1 MARAARPARRRR
13 SSSRPEVRRT
23 VLIALVSGLAAAL
36 TVSAVFMAAG
46 AFDDDSPAPRAAASP
61 SAARGE
67 ATSTLFRRARNGV
80 VLVEARRPGTPLSFG
95 RPSRD
100 DGIATGTGFVVD
112 EAGHIVTNDHVAA
125 GGRVVT
131 VQAGPRTRR
140 VRARV
145 VGRDPSTD
153 LALLRVDPSEAPE
166 LEPLPLGHSED
177 VRVGDTA
184 IAVGNPF
191 GLQRSLTAGV
201 VSAVDRSIDAP
212 DGFPIE
218 GAVQTDAAIN
228 PGNSGGPLLDR
239 AGRVIGVLAQS
250 QSDGIAYAVPVDTL
264 RRVMP
269 ELRRTGR
276 VERAHLGVA
285 TVELEP
291 DLARTLG
298 LSRSEGLVV
307 SDVTGGGPADDA
319 GVREAQSFE
328 RGTPRG
334 ADVLLA
340 IAGTPLAE
348 TGDLTTALER
358 LDPGADVELSILRDG
373 RAITLETELGRRETP

>member
-1 MARAARPARRRR
+1 VRA
-13 SSSRPEVRRT
+13 T
-23 VLIALVSGLAAAL
+23 VLTALLSGLAAAL
-36 TVSAVFMAAG
+36 SVSVVFLAAG
-46 AFDDDSPAPRAAASP
+46 AFDDDAPRSGAAASP
-61 SAARGE
+61 AAATQADASA
-67 ATSTLFRRARNGV
+67 LFRRARDGV

-95 RPSRD
+95 RPSRE

-112 EAGHIVTNDHVAA
+112 GSGHIVTNDHVAA
-125 GGRVVT
+125 GGSVVT

-140 VRARV
+140 VRARI

-153 LALLRVDPSEAPE
+153 LALLRVDPAQAAD
-166 LEPLPLGHSED
+166 LTPLPLGDSGD

-191 GLQRSLTAGV
+191 GLQRSLTVGV

-228 PGNSGGPLLDR
+228 PGNSGGPLLDD

-250 QSDGIAYAVPVDTL
+250 EADGIAYAVPVDTL

-269 ELRRTGR
+269 ELRRAGR

-298 LSRSEGLVV
+298 LRRTEGLVV
-307 SDVTGGGPADDA
+307 SDVTDGGPADDA
-319 GVREAQSFE
+319 GVRGAGSVE
-328 RGTPRG
+328 RGAPRG
-334 ADVLLA
+334 GDVLLA
-340 IAGTPLAE
+340 IGGTALAE
-348 TGDLTTALER
+348 TADLTAALER
-358 LDPGADVELSILRDG
+358 LSPGEEVDLTVLRDG
-373 RAITLETELGRRETP
+373 RRVTLEAELARRETPSG

>member
-1 MARAARPARRRR
+1 
-13 SSSRPEVRRT
+13 
-23 VLIALVSGLAAAL
+23 
-36 TVSAVFMAAG
+36 VSAVFTAAG
-46 AFDDDSPAPRAAASP
+46 AFDDDASAPRAAASP
-61 SAARGE
+61 SATPGE
-67 ATSTLFRRARNGV
+67 DTPALFRRAEHGV
-80 VLVEARRPGTPLSFG
+80 VLVEARRPGTPLAFG
-95 RPSRD
+95 RPSRE

-112 EAGHIVTNDHVAA
+112 ESGHIVTNDHVAA

-140 VRARV
+140 VRARI

-153 LALLRVDPSEAPE
+153 LALLRVDPGDAPD
-166 LEPLPLGHSED
+166 LDPLPLGNSDE

-191 GLQRSLTAGV
+191 GLQRSLTVGV

-239 AGRVIGVLAQS
+239 EGRVIGVLAQS
-250 QSDGIAYAVPVDTL
+250 ESGSSGISYAVPVDTL

-269 ELRRTGR
+269 ELRRAGR

-298 LSRSEGLVV
+298 LGRREGLVV
-307 SDVTGGGPADDA
+307 SDVTDGSPADDA
-319 GVREAQSFE
+319 GVRAAQSIE

-334 ADVLLA
+334 GDVLLA
-340 IAGTPLAE
+340 IDGGRLAE
-348 TGDLTTALER
+348 TADLTAALER
-358 LDPGADVELSILRDG
+358 LDPGRDVELTVLRDG
-373 RAITLETELGRRETP
+373 RRVTLEAELGRRRTPTP

>member
-1 MARAARPARRRR
+1 VKSARA
-13 SSSRPEVRRT
+13 T
-23 VLIALVSGLAAAL
+23 VLVALLSGLAAAL
-36 TVSAVFMAAG
+36 VVSGVFLAAG
-46 AFDDDSPAPRAAASP
+46 AFEDEEAPVP
-61 SAARGE
+61 SAAAAPSAGARVD
-67 ATSTLFRRARNGV
+67 AAALFRRAEDGI

-95 RPSRD
+95 RPSRE

-112 EAGHIVTNDHVAA
+112 ESGHIVTNDHVAA

-131 VQAGPRTRR
+131 VQAGPGTSRI
-140 VRARV
+140 RARI

-153 LALLRVDPSEAPE
+153 LALLRVDPSEAPD
-166 LEPLPLGHSED
+166 LAPLPLGESGD

-191 GLQRSLTAGV
+191 GLQRSLTVGV
-201 VSAVDRSIDAP
+201 VSATDRSIDAP

-228 PGNSGGPLLDR
+228 PGNSGGPLLDG

-250 QSDGIAYAVPVDTL
+250 EADGIAYAVPVDTL

-269 ELRRTGR
+269 ELRRSGR
-276 VERAHLGVA
+276 VVRAHLGVA

-291 DLARTLG
+291 DLARALG
-298 LSRSEGLVV
+298 LREREGLVV
-307 SDVTGGGPADDA
+307 SNVTDGSPADDA
-319 GVREAQSFE
+319 GLREARSVE

-334 ADVLLA
+334 GDVLLT
-340 IAGTPLAE
+340 IDGTDLAGTA
-348 TGDLTTALER
+348 DLTAALER
-358 LDPGADVELSILRDG
+358 LDPGEEVELTVLRDG
-373 RAITLETELGRRETP
+373 REITLEAELGRRQTPGPR

>member
-1 MARAARPARRRR
+1 M
-13 SSSRPEVRRT
+13 RRT
-23 VLIALVSGLAAAL
+23 VLSALLSGLAAAL
-36 TVSAVFMAAG
+36 SVSAVFMAAG
-46 AFDDDSPAPRAAASP
+46 AFDDDDASAPRAAASP
-61 SAARGE
+61 SDGTRADAP
-67 ATSTLFRRARNGV
+67 ALFRRARDGV

-95 RPSRD
+95 RPSRE

-112 EAGHIVTNDHVAA
+112 GSGHIVTNDHVAA
-125 GGRVVT
+125 GGSVVT
-131 VQAGPRTRR
+131 VQAGPRTPR
-140 VRARV
+140 VRARI

-153 LALLRVDPSEAPE
+153 LALLRVDSPEAPD
-166 LEPLPLGHSED
+166 LTPLPLGNSGD

-228 PGNSGGPLLDR
+228 PGNSGGPLLDH

-250 QSDGIAYAVPVDTL
+250 ESGSSGIAYAVPVDTL

-269 ELRRTGR
+269 ELRRAGR

-298 LSRSEGLVV
+298 LRRHEGLVV

-319 GVREAQSFE
+319 GVREARSIE
-328 RGTPRG
+328 RGVPRG
-334 ADVLLA
+334 GDVLLA
-340 IAGTPLAE
+340 IDGTPLAE
-348 TGDLTTALER
+348 TADLTGALER
-358 LDPGADVELSILRDG
+358 LGPGEEVELTVLRDG
-373 RAITLETELGRRETP
+373 RRVTLEAELGRRRTPAP

>member
-1 MARAARPARRRR
+1 
-13 SSSRPEVRRT
+13 V
-23 VLIALVSGLAAAL
+23 AAAL
-36 TVSAVFMAAG
+36 SVSAVFMAAG
-46 AFDDDSPAPRAAASP
+46 AFDEDVSAPRAAASP
-61 SAARGE
+61 SAGRGE
-67 ATSTLFRRARNGV
+67 DASTLFRRAEHGV

-95 RPSRD
+95 RPSRE

-112 EAGHIVTNDHVAA
+112 ESGRIVTNDHVAA
-125 GGRVVT
+125 GGSLVT
-131 VQAGPRTRR
+131 VQAGPRTPR
-140 VRARV
+140 VRARI

-153 LALLRVDPSEAPE
+153 LALLRVDPGDAPD
-166 LEPLPLGHSED
+166 LAPLPLGDSGD

-191 GLQRSLTAGV
+191 GLQRSLTVGV
-201 VSAVDRSIDAP
+201 VSAVDRRIDAP

-228 PGNSGGPLLDR
+228 PGNSGGPLLDD

-250 QSDGIAYAVPVDTL
+250 EADGIAYAVPVDTL

-269 ELRRTGR
+269 ELRRTGG

-298 LSRSEGLVV
+298 LQRSEGLVV
-307 SDVTGGGPADDA
+307 SNVTDGSPADDA
-319 GVREAQSFE
+319 GVQEARSTE
-328 RGTPRG
+328 SGTPRG
-334 ADVLLA
+334 GDVLLA
-340 IAGTPLAE
+340 IDGTRLTE
-348 TGDLTTALER
+348 TGDLTAALER
-358 LDPGADVELSILRDG
+358 LSPGSEVELTVLRDG
-373 RAITLETELGRRETP
+373 RRVTLDAELGRRRTPMP

>member
-1 MARAARPARRRR
+1 MTLAPLPCRG
-13 SSSRPEVRRT
+13 VRRT
-23 VLIALVSGLAAAL
+23 ALIALLSGLAAAL
-36 TVSAVFMAAG
+36 SVSAVFMAAG
-46 AFDDDSPAPRAAASP
+46 AFDDDAPAPRAAAAP
-61 SAARGE
+61 SAGTRAD
-67 ATSTLFRRARNGV
+67 ASALFRRARDGV

-112 EAGHIVTNDHVAA
+112 ASGHIVTNDHVAA
-125 GGRVVT
+125 GGSLVT

-140 VRARV
+140 VRARI

-153 LALLRVDPSEAPE
+153 LALLRVDPQATPD
-166 LEPLPLGHSED
+166 LTPLPLGDSGD

-184 IAVGNPF
+184 VAVGNPF
-191 GLQRSLTAGV
+191 GLQRSLTVGV

-228 PGNSGGPLLDR
+228 PGNSGGPLLDG

-250 QSDGIAYAVPVDTL
+250 ESGSAGIAYAVPVDTL

-269 ELRRTGR
+269 ELRRAGR
-276 VERAHLGVA
+276 VARAHLGVA

-298 LSRSEGLVV
+298 LRRHEGLVV
-307 SDVTGGGPADDA
+307 SDVTGGSPADDA
-319 GVREAQSFE
+319 GVREARSID
-328 RGTPRG
+328 RGAPRG
-334 ADVLLA
+334 GDVLLA
-340 IAGTPLAE
+340 IDGTELAE
-348 TGDLTTALER
+348 TADLTAALER
-358 LDPGADVELSILRDG
+358 LRPGEEVELTVMRDG
-373 RAITLETELGRRETP
+373 RRVTLEVELGRRRTPAP

>member
-1 MARAARPARRRR
+1 VRR
-13 SSSRPEVRRT
+13 S
-23 VLIALVSGLAAAL
+23 VLTALLSGLAAAL
-36 TVSAVFMAAG
+36 TVSAVFVAAG
-46 AFDDDSPAPRAAASP
+46 AFDDDASAPRAAASP
-61 SAARGE
+61 H
-67 ATSTLFRRARNGV
+67 ATPPAGASSLFRRARDGV

-112 EAGHIVTNDHVAA
+112 ESGHIVTNDHVAA

-131 VQAGPRTRR
+131 VQAGLRTPR
-140 VRARV
+140 VSARI

-153 LALLRVDPSEAPE
+153 LALLRVDPDEAPD
-166 LEPLPLGHSED
+166 LRPLQLGDSDD

-184 IAVGNPF
+184 VAVGNPF
-191 GLQRSLTAGV
+191 GLQRSLTVGV
-201 VSAVDRSIDAP
+201 VSATDRSIEAP

-228 PGNSGGPLLDR
+228 PGNSGGPLLDD

-250 QSDGIAYAVPVDTL
+250 EADGIAYAVPVDTV

-298 LSRSEGLVV
+298 IGTSEGLVV
-307 SDVTGGGPADDA
+307 SRVTGGSPADDA
-319 GVREAQSFE
+319 GLRGARSVE

-334 ADVLLA
+334 GDVLLA
-340 IAGTPLAE
+340 IDGRTLVRTA
-348 TGDLTTALER
+348 DLTAALEG
-358 LDPGADVELSILRDG
+358 LDPGEEVELSVLRDG
-373 RAITLETELGRRETP
+373 RRITLEAELGRRETPTS

>member
-1 MARAARPARRRR
+1 LLC
-13 SSSRPEVRRT
+13 VRRT
-23 VLIALVSGLAAAL
+23 VLIAVISGLAAAL
-36 TVSAVFMAAG
+36 AVSAVFMAAG
-46 AFDDDSPAPRAAASP
+46 AFDDDASAPRAAASP
-61 SAARGE
+61 SAVRG
-67 ATSTLFRRARNGV
+67 ADASTLFRRARDGV

-95 RPSRD
+95 RPSRE

-112 EAGHIVTNDHVAA
+112 GAGHIVTNDHVAA

-131 VQAGPRTRR
+131 VQAGPRTPR
-140 VRARV
+140 VRARI

-153 LALLRVDPSEAPE
+153 LALLRVDPDEAPD
-166 LEPLPLGHSED
+166 LAPLPLGDSDE

-184 IAVGNPF
+184 IAIGNPF
-191 GLQRSLTAGV
+191 GLQRSLTVGV

-228 PGNSGGPLLDR
+228 PGNSGGPLLDQ

-250 QSDGIAYAVPVDTL
+250 ESDGIAYAVPVDTL

-269 ELRRTGR
+269 ELRRAGR

-307 SDVTGGGPADDA
+307 NDVTGGGPADEA
-319 GVREAQSFE
+319 GVRGAESVE

-334 ADVLLA
+334 GDVLLA
-340 IAGTPLAE
+340 IGGTALAE
-348 TGDLTTALER
+348 TADLTAALER
-358 LDPGADVELSILRDG
+358 LDPGEEVELTVLRGG
-373 RAITLETELGRRETP
+373 RRITLEAELGRRETPTS

>member
-1 MARAARPARRRR
+1 MRA
-13 SSSRPEVRRT
+13 T
-23 VLIALVSGLAAAL
+23 VLTALLSGLAAAL
-36 TVSAVFMAAG
+36 AVSVVFLASG
-46 AFDDDSPAPRAAASP
+46 ALDDDAPRSGAAASP
-61 SAARGE
+61 SASPDEGVSA
-67 ATSTLFRRARNGV
+67 LFRGARDGV

-95 RPSRD
+95 RPSRE

-112 EAGHIVTNDHVAA
+112 GSGHIVTNDHVAA

-131 VQAGPRTRR
+131 VQAGPRTPR
-140 VRARV
+140 VRARI

-153 LALLRVDPSEAPE
+153 LALLRVNPGDAPD
-166 LEPLPLGHSED
+166 LTPLPLGDSGE

-191 GLQRSLTAGV
+191 GLQRSLTVGV

-228 PGNSGGPLLDR
+228 PGNSGGPLLDD
-239 AGRVIGVLAQS
+239 AGAVIGVLAQS
-250 QSDGIAYAVPVDTL
+250 EADGISYAVPVDTL
-264 RRVMP
+264 RRVLP

-291 DLARTLG
+291 DLGRTLG
-298 LSRSEGLVV
+298 LPGREGLVV
-307 SDVTGGGPADDA
+307 SDVTGGGPADEA
-319 GVREAQSFE
+319 GVRGAQSVE

-334 ADVLLA
+334 GDVLVAIGGTDLA
-340 IAGTPLAE
+340 ATE
-348 TGDLTTALER
+348 DLTAALER
-358 LDPGADVELSILRDG
+358 LNPGEEVDLTVLRNG
-373 RAITLETELGRRETP
+373 RRVTLEAELGRRETPAG